1 MHISSGDRVT
11 VADLAVPEIRI
22 TATNARPARADGELV
37 LYWMIAA
44 RRTRSSFALQRAAGW
59 AERLGRPLVV
69 LEALRCDYQWASDRL
84 HAFVLAGM
92 ADNAAA
98 FAATAATYY
107 PYVETDRGAGK
118 GLLEALGGRA
128 CVVVTDDYPCF
139 FLPRIVAAAAARL
152 PVLVEAVDGNGLLPL
167 RAAERV
173 FPTAFAFRSYL
184 QDELPRHLC
193 KFPAENPLA
202 DVTLPR
208 LRALPEEI
216 VRRWPPL
223 DLRSAGSALVHRLP
237 LDHEVAPV
245 AGAGGSRAGAAA
257 LRRFVDE
264 RLAAYAARR
273 NDVVDE
279 VASGLSPYLHFG
291 HVGAHQVFAEVA
303 AREGWT
309 LDHLAGRA
317 GGRRAGW
324 WHLSEGAEAFLDQL
338 VTWRELGFNMAH
350 LRDDHDRYEA
360 LPPWARLTLER
371 HAADPRP
378 VVYTLDRLADAD
390 THDPLWNAAQVQLR
404 REGRIHNYLRML
416 WGKKILEWSATPQE
430 AAAAMIALNDRWAL
444 DGRDPNSYSG
454 IYWTLGRYDR
464 PWGPE
469 RPIFG
474 TVRYMSS
481 ANTARK
487 LNVRPYLAAYA
498 AARHL
503 LPFD

>member
-1 MHISSGDRVT
+1 MV
-11 VADLAVPEIRI
+11 DLAVPAIRV
-22 TATNARPARADGELV
+22 TAANQRPLRDDGEFV

-44 RRTRSSFALQRAAGW
+44 RRARASFALQRAAWW
-59 AERLGRPLVV
+59 AARLGRPLVV
-69 LEALRCDYQWASDRL
+69 LEALRCDYPWASDRL

-92 ADNAAA
+92 VDNAAA

-107 PYVETDRGAGK
+107 PYVETERGAGK
-118 GLLEALGGRA
+118 GLLEALGERA
-128 CVVVTDDYPCF
+128 CLVVTDEFPSF
-139 FLPRIVAAAAARL
+139 FLPRMVAAAAARL
-152 PVLVEAVDGNGLLPL
+152 PVRVEAVDGNGLLPL

-173 FPTAFAFRSYL
+173 FPTAFAFRSFL
-184 QDELPRHLC
+184 QDELPRHLGAV
-193 KFPAENPLA
+193 PVEEPLA
-202 DVTLPR
+202 GPLPPR
-208 LRALPEEI
+208 LPALPQEI
-216 VRRWPPL
+216 AGRWPPL
-223 DLRSAGSALVHRLP
+223 DVRAAGPP
-237 LDHEVAPV
+237 LLARVPIDHEVPPV
-245 AGAGGSRAGAAA
+245 PGAGGSRAGAAA
-257 LRRFVDE
+257 LRRFVGE

-273 NDVVDE
+273 NEVVDE

-291 HVGAHQVFAEVA
+291 HVGAHQIFAAVA

-309 LDHLAGRA
+309 EDRLTGRA

-324 WHLSEGAEAFLDQL
+324 WRMGEGAEAFLDQL

-350 LRDDHDRYEA
+350 LRDDHDRFEA

-378 VVYTLDRLADAD
+378 VVYTVDQLAAAA

-474 TVRYMSS
+474 TVRFMSS

-487 LNVRPYLAAYA
+487 LDVRPYLAAYGPSHRDPA
-498 AARHL
+498 PGDAGTGQG
-503 LPFD
+503 